1 MGWTPPTL
9 HGLPVH
15 TNTQRISS
23 ARAALVASVQTSP
36 FEAKLKQF
44 APASDLPELRS
55 QAAKLEQQLE
65 DAVDSEDFVSAA
77 LLRDD
82 LSELR
87 SKDPAAL
94 ADELREAMAARVREE
109 RYIEAAKC
117 RDKLLVLRR
126 FQPQYQLA
134 GLWKGNYPNHGEALV
149 RMHYQGDM
157 LLATKVTGDEHV
169 PAGEVTFRAEL
180 TTPYHE
186 ALITETGSED
196 LVGVRVEVVSL
207 SSDGV
212 SQQREVE
219 RFRGEGRIAARGFE
233 HAHYVPGQLFLMDD
247 NVIGFLWV
255 PLGTFVVF
263 SRVDEN
269 VEEVDPHVQVDV
281 EADI

>member
-1 MGWTPPTL
+1 MGWTAPAVQVPFNL
-9 HGLPVH
+9 GA
-15 TNTQRISS
+15 QR
-23 ARAALVASVQTSP
+23 ARAVLVASVQTSP
-36 FEAKLKQF
+36 FEAKLKEF

-55 QAAKLEQQLE
+55 RVAKLEQQL
-65 DAVDSEDFVSAA
+65 DNAVDGQDFVTAA

-82 LSELR
+82 LHELR

-94 ADELREAMAARVREE
+94 ADKLREDMAQRVREE
-109 RYIEAAKC
+109 RYVEAADC
-117 RDKLLVLRR
+117 RDQLLVLRR

-149 RMHYQGDM
+149 RLHYQGDT
-157 LLATKVTGDEHV
+157 LLATKITGDEHV
-169 PAGEVTFRAEL
+169 PAGEVTFRADL
-180 TTPYHE
+180 TTPFHE
-186 ALITETGSED
+186 AMIHDTGNED

-219 RFRGEGRIAARGFE
+219 RFRGEGRIAARGFQ

-247 NVIGFLWV
+247 NVVGFLWV

-263 SRVDEN
+263 SRVEENEDEQIDSD
-269 VEEVDPHVQVDV
+269 VLVDV
-281 EADI
+281 IDADI